1 MAASVHGLLRRRDGG
16 HARVG
21 FVELFFDLV
30 FVFAVTQLSH
40 ALIEHPT
47 PLGLLQTAIML
58 MATWWA
64 WIYTAWATNFLE
76 VEHRGVRLM
85 LFAVM
90 GVGVVMSSSISHAFD
105 GAGLAFAIAYV
116 VVQLGRTAF
125 LLYAVRKDEPLRLN
139 FLRVLL
145 WFCVS
150 AVFWLLGGLAEG
162 PMRLLWWML
171 ALGLDYLG
179 PVTLFWCPGLG
190 RSVTHDWTVEG
201 GHMAERC
208 GLFIIIALGES
219 ILVTGATFATHDWTP
234 GVISAFASAFVTTVA
249 MWWIYFSANAEAAS
263 EAIRASDDPGRVAR
277 IAYTYMHI
285 FLVAGIIVTAVGDE
299 WALAHPDGH
308 TDLKTALVLL
318 GGPGLFLLGSL
329 LFKWSVF
336 GHATLS
342 RLAGLAG
349 LALLALL
356 AIPAPHVSPMILS
369 WLASLALVVVAVWET
384 VVYQQRRLEGHAA

>member
-1 MAASVHGLLRRRDGG
+1 MAAQSYGLLRARDGG

-47 PLGLLQTAIML
+47 PLGLLQVAMML
-58 MATWWA
+58 MAVWWA
-64 WIYTAWATNFLE
+64 WMYTTWATNFLE

-85 LFAVM
+85 LFVVM

-105 GAGLAFAIAYV
+105 GTGLAFAGAYV
-116 VVQLGRTAF
+116 LMQIGRTAF
-125 LLYAVRKDEPLRLN
+125 LLYAVRKDDVLRRN
-139 FLRVLL
+139 FLRVII
-145 WFCVS
+145 WFVVS

-162 PMRLLWWML
+162 QSRLMWWGIAL
-171 ALGLDYLG
+171 ALDYLG
-179 PVTLFWCPGLG
+179 PVTMFWCPGLG
-190 RSVTHDWTVEG
+190 RSTTHDWSVEG

-208 GLFIIIALGES
+208 GLFMIIALGES
-219 ILVTGATFATHDWTP
+219 ILVTGATFASHDWTP
-234 GVISAFASAFVTTVA
+234 GVVAAFASAFTATVA
-249 MWWIYFSANAEAAS
+249 MWWIYFSANADAAS
-263 EAIRASDDPGRVAR
+263 EEIRKSDDPGRVAR

-308 TDLKTALVLL
+308 MDVKTAMVLL

-336 GHATLS
+336 RHLTLS
-342 RLAGLAG
+342 RLVGM
-349 LALLALL
+349 ALLLLL
-356 AIPAPHVSPMILS
+356 AIPAMSLTPVILS
-369 WLASLALVVVAVWET
+369 WLATVVLIVVAVWET
-384 VVYQQRRLEGHAA
+384 VVYQQRRMEGHVA